1 MTTAPLD
8 RRALCRGLVSRAVRA
23 AIQGPADTLAALS
36 EDSGPEAG
44 LGDRPTEDRSAT
56 SRDRPSVTPV
66 PDFFASFAQCH
77 TLIAEMRP
85 FLDDAIRDLGIDPHG
100 KTDVDLAREI
110 MAHQGARPVLPRT
123 PGPDASDPPAPDS
136 AVRDP
141 TARDL

>member
-1 MTTAPLD
+1 MTAAPLD

-23 AIQGPADTLAALS
+23 MAHGPVDALAAVTDEPS
-36 EDSGPEAG
+36 DPAPAETRRAEAERAAG
-44 LGDRPTEDRSAT
+44 
-56 SRDRPSVTPV
+56 PV
-66 PDFFASFAQCH
+66 PDFFASFDQCH

-110 MAHQGARPVLPRT
+110 MAHQRARPVLPRT
-123 PGPDASDPPAPDS
+123 PGLDASDPPAPDG
-136 AVRDP
+136 AARDP